1 MNRHDIKQHL
11 TGVLEDWLGTLE
23 DNKLKSQV
31 QNHCFFA
38 GGAIAS
44 LLTDTPVN
52 DYDIYFDDATA
63 LLRVAGYY
71 VNQWDSHHTE
81 HPVDVT
87 LDGGKVKLSMCKEGK
102 ASVPTTED
110 TKPYEPV
117 CFTDNAIT
125 LYGPQG
131 NIQIITRFIGAP
143 ATITHQFDFA
153 HTTCFY
159 TPGSYLSDGHLVLP
173 VEAVESIATHELVY
187 TGSAYPLSSLIR
199 TRKFIQRGWKCNA
212 GQYLKMG
219 LQLHALDLT
228 DLDTL
233 RDQLVGI
240 DMDYFSRL
248 LNSLDAM
255 KGKKD
260 RYRKEQDRPFYNP
273 FPAGEDD
280 LGTFLLDLVN
290 EIWG

>member
-11 TGVLEDWLGTLE
+11 TDVLKGWTDSLDGSE
-23 DNKLKSQV
+23 V
-31 QNHCFFA
+31 AAHIQNHCFFA
-38 GGAIAS
+38 GGSIAS

-52 DYDIYFDDATA
+52 DYDVYFDNTTA
-63 LLRVAGYY
+63 LRMVAGYY
-71 VNQWDSHHTE
+71 VNQWNNRHIDARQ
-81 HPVDVT
+81 VDVV
-87 LDGGKVKLSMCKEGK
+87 LDNGKIQMELGGEGMVNT
-102 ASVPTTED
+102 SITED

-125 LYGPQG
+125 LYHPHG
-131 NIQIITRFIGAP
+131 NIQIITRFSGSP
-143 ATITHQFDFA
+143 ATIIQQFDFA

-159 TPGSYLSDGHLVLP
+159 QPSGNRLVLP
-173 VEAVESIATHELVY
+173 EQALESIATHELVY

-228 DLDTL
+228 DRTTL
-233 RDQLVGI
+233 REQLVGI
-240 DMDYFSRL
+240 DMSYFAEL
-248 LNSLDAM
+248 LMALDAM
-255 KGKKD
+255 D
-260 RYRKEQDRPFYNP
+260 TTKEKFSNSKPFYNP
-273 FPAGEDD
+273 FQQGEND
-280 LGTFLLDLVN
+280 LGATLLNLVN

>member
-11 TGVLEDWLGTLE
+11 TGVLKDWLDSLN
-23 DNKLKSQV
+23 DNELASQV

-52 DYDIYFDDATA
+52 DYDVYFDDATA
-63 LLRVAGYY
+63 LRRVAGHYA
-71 VNQWDSHHTE
+71 NHWNNHHSD

-87 LDGGKVKLSMCKEGK
+87 LDSGKIQLHLCGEGRV
-102 ASVPTTED
+102 STPITED

-125 LYGPQG
+125 LYTPQG
-131 NIQIITRFIGAP
+131 NIQIITRFIGSP

-159 TPGSYLSDGHLVLP
+159 VPNSFPSGDRLVLP
-173 VEAVESIATHELVY
+173 VEALESIATRELVY

-199 TRKFIQRGWKCNA
+199 TRKFIQRGWKCNV

-228 DLDTL
+228 DRATL
-233 RDQLVGI
+233 REQLVGI

-255 KGKKD
+255 KGNQNTW
-260 RYRKEQDRPFYNP
+260 RKEQDRPFYNP

-280 LGTFLLDLVN
+280 LGTILLDLVN